1 MRKKKLLTAVI
12 SLALVISMVLPGT
25 LAVSNGQ
32 DSSDTPAGTTTSAAT
47 PAPDADKTEG
57 TAADNGETKA
67 EAGSAGNQTP
77 AQNEN
82 KTGTTGGETGEAQ
95 SSENPENPAQ
105 SSENPENLQNPEN
118 PENPAQS
125 SVNPE
130 NPENPAQTSENPE
143 NPQNPEE
150 SENSK
155 NPENPENPEQ
165 QPEEEKECTCGAA
178 EGEAHKVDCPL
189 YVAPECTCGAAEGEA
204 HKVGCPLYE
213 APECTCGAAE
223 GQPHK
228 EDCPLYEAPEAEDY
242 TDLFNRFLAAQTYE
256 EFDAIYQELTEEV
269 RTAFAA
275 WLTENGKMEALQA
288 HLSQLYIVNEP
299 QEEEPIVPFTNVGPL
314 LAAPAARRRMLRAA
328 SNAGDNS
335 GIVLNKTAAVNSD
348 GSYTITLEAYA
359 TGETTTTVTQQPVDI
374 VLVLDVSGSM
384 SDPFQ
389 GGGYSPVYADS
400 LDRNKA
406 YYIRNQNGNYKE
418 VKWYSDKGSWGRYID
433 RLFYEEWISYTPKT
447 SSSDNNRDHTQF
459 YTYVKSQSKMD
470 ALKTAVNGFI
480 DSVAA
485 QSPTSNI
492 AIVKFAGN
500 MSNSVGNDDYRD
512 GYFTYNY
519 SQIVRNLTAAG
530 TGADGLKTAVNAL
543 SPAGATRA
551 DFGMQH
557 AKTIISNAPND
568 GHKKVVIMFTD
579 GEPTSESSFEY
590 GVANNAISASKGIKE
605 AGATVYT
612 IGVFSGANGA
622 PVTSWNGVS
631 NTNKYM
637 HLVSSNYK
645 NATSMS
651 STGNSTYPGGG
662 KSYFLSPSNAGELS
676 AIFQS
681 ISQEVGGATTTLDG
695 TATIKDIVSPYFT
708 MPEDAKDVTVKTAES
723 KDSTGSWKDAV
734 DFTGTV
740 SIDAASSAVSVSGF
754 SFKDNWCGK
763 QTDANGNTTFHN
775 GKKLIIQFTVSRKEG
790 FLGGNDVPTNGENS
804 GIYDKDGKEVKK
816 FDVPTVNVPIKE
828 VTVTAADMNVYLL
841 GTVTANEI
849 KSGATAKVGDVELKL
864 GESNYGLAAWQTEH
878 VRIDVKYTD
887 ANGNE
892 VTDLNDLKADTTYA
906 VTVTVTPEEQNPTST
921 QGEEATEQT
930 GSGTGNINVFKPE
943 LTYKDSTAYYGE
955 TVAADFRGNR
965 VSEVWKH
972 GETASTGVTMIGDKP
987 ALDISYAPDSARIY
1001 GGKYGKQDV
1010 LVKATVKI
1018 NGTDV
1023 TSDTAFAH
1031 QNCTGKTCEL
1041 PDDDHFWIHI
1051 KTCTL
1056 KITKTGG
1063 ADDETYVFTV
1073 KKDGKSYSEVAV
1085 EGNDTETLVELPVGT
1100 YTIEENTGWSW
1111 RYPNPTYSNSSGVAL
1126 SAAQD
1131 TGTITCTNKVEN
1143 NKWLNGFSTIARN
1156 IFDQKH

>member
-32 DSSDTPAGTTTSAAT
+32 DSGSTPAGTTASAVA
-47 PAPDADKTEG
+47 PAPDADKTGG
-57 TAADNGETKA
+57 TAAGNGETKA

-82 KTGTTGGETGEAQ
+82 KTGTTGGETGGAQ

-105 SSENPENLQNPEN
+105 S
-118 PENPAQS
+118 
-125 SVNPE
+125 
-130 NPENPAQTSENPE
+130 SENPE

-155 NPENPENPEQ
+155 NPENPEDPEQ

-189 YVAPECTCGAAEGEA
+189 YEAPECTCGAAEGE
-204 HKVGCPLYE
+204 
-213 APECTCGAAE
+213 
-223 GQPHK
+223 PHK

-288 HLSQLYIVNEP
+288 HLSQLYIVDEP

-384 SDPFQ
+384 DDPMYSYQEVYDLDTRNTYYISSDGSFKSVKWEGWPINAWKTSIFS
-389 GGGYSPVYADS
+389 SPV
-400 LDRNKA
+400 
-406 YYIRNQNGNYKE
+406 
-418 VKWYSDKGSWGRYID
+418 
-433 RLFYEEWISYTPKT
+433 TPKT
-447 SSSDNNRDHTQF
+447 SADDTDPSHVQF
-459 YTYVKSQSKMD
+459 YSRSSVPSVKKIG

-485 QSPTSNI
+485 KSPNSNI
-492 AIVKFAGN
+492 AIVKFAGEKT
-500 MSNSVGNDDYRD
+500 SKVGNDTYRD
-512 GYFTYNY
+512 GQYTYNY
-519 SQIVRNLTAAG
+519 SQIVKRLTAAG
-530 TGADGLKTAVNAL
+530 SGATSLKSAVSAL
-543 SPAGATRA
+543 SPAGATAA
-551 DFGMQH
+551 DYGMQH
-557 AKTIISNAPND
+557 AQSIITGAAND
-568 GHKKVVIMFTD
+568 GNKKVVIMFTD
-579 GEPTSESSFEY
+579 GEPNHHSGFDTS
-590 GVANNAISASKGIKE
+590 VANAAISASNSIK
-605 AGATVYT
+605 ANGATVYT
-612 IGVFSGANGA
+612 IGVFSGANGT
-622 PVTSWNGVS
+622 PVTSWNGVN

-645 NATSMS
+645 NATSMN
-651 STGNSTYPGGG
+651 STGSSTYPGGG
-662 KSYFLSPSNAGELS
+662 KSYFLSASGAGELS

-708 MPEDAKDVTVKTAES
+708 MPADAKNVTVKTADS
-723 KDSTGSWKDAV
+723 NGSTGSWNDAV
-734 DFTGTV
+734 AFNGTV

-754 SFKDNWCGK
+754 SFKDNWCGN
-763 QTDANGNTTFHN
+763 QTDASGNTTFHN
-775 GKKLIIQFTVSRKEG
+775 GKKLIIQFTVSRKED

-804 GIYDKDGKEVKK
+804 GIYDKNGTEVKK
-816 FDVPTVNVPIKE
+816 FVVPTVNVPIEK
-828 VTVTAADMNVYLL
+828 VTVTAEDKNVYLL
-841 GTVTANEI
+841 GTVTAEEI
-849 KSGATAKVGDVELKL
+849 MSGATAEVGNVKL
-864 GESNYGLAAWQTEH
+864 TLGAENYGLEPWQTEH

-892 VTDLNDLKADTTYA
+892 VTDLNDLKADTTYT
-906 VTVTVTPEEQNPTST
+906 VTVTVTPDIVNPTST
-921 QGEEATEQT
+921 EGEKATEQT
-930 GSGTGNINVFKPE
+930 GSGTGKINVFMPE

-955 TVAADFRGNR
+955 TVPTGDGFSDNM

-972 GETASTGVTMIGDKP
+972 KTTVDSSVTMTGQKP
-987 ALDISYAPDSARIY
+987 TLDITYAPDNTKVY
-1001 GGKYGKQDV
+1001 NGMYTKQDV
-1010 LVKATVKI
+1010 PVSATVKI
-1018 NGTDV
+1018 GTENVNEHTTFVHQDC
-1023 TSDTAFAH
+1023 TTACGWETPTAPGVPAF
-1031 QNCTGKTCEL
+1031 L
-1041 PDDDHFWIHI
+1041 IHI

-1056 KITKTGG
+1056 KITKQGG
-1063 ADDETYVFTV
+1063 AADESYVFDV
-1073 KKDGKSYSEVAV
+1073 YKDNNKYSEVTI
-1085 EGNDTETLVELPVGT
+1085 EGNDTETLVELPIGT
-1100 YTIEENTGWSW
+1100 YTISENAGWSW
-1111 RYPNPTYSNSSGVAL
+1111 RYTADNGGSVELTAQNPTGS
-1126 SAAQD
+1126 
-1131 TGTITCTNKVEN
+1131 ITCTNTKT
-1143 NKWLNGFSTIARN
+1143 KDTWLNGFSAVVQN
-1156 IFDQKH
+1156 IFGQKH

>member
-32 DSSDTPAGTTTSAAT
+32 DSGSTPAGTTASAVD
-47 PAPDADKTEG
+47 PAPDAGKTGG
-57 TAADNGETKA
+57 TAAGNGETKA

-82 KTGTTGGETGEAQ
+82 KTGTTGGETGGAQ

-105 SSENPENLQNPEN
+105 S
-118 PENPAQS
+118 
-125 SVNPE
+125 
-130 NPENPAQTSENPE
+130 SENPE

-155 NPENPENPEQ
+155 NPENPEDPEQ

-189 YVAPECTCGAAEGEA
+189 YEAPECTCGAAEGEA
-204 HKVGCPLYE
+204 HKVDCPLYE

-223 GQPHK
+223 GEPHK

-288 HLSQLYIVNEP
+288 HLSQLYIVDEP

-384 SDPFQ
+384 DDPMYSYQEVYDLDTRNTYYISSDGSFKSVKWEGWPINAWKTSIFS
-389 GGGYSPVYADS
+389 SPV
-400 LDRNKA
+400 
-406 YYIRNQNGNYKE
+406 
-418 VKWYSDKGSWGRYID
+418 
-433 RLFYEEWISYTPKT
+433 TPKT
-447 SSSDNNRDHTQF
+447 SADDTDPSHVQF
-459 YTYVKSQSKMD
+459 YSRSSVPSVKKIG

-485 QSPTSNI
+485 KSPNSNI
-492 AIVKFAGN
+492 AIVKFAGEKT
-500 MSNSVGNDDYRD
+500 SKVGNDTYRD
-512 GYFTYNY
+512 GQYTYNY
-519 SQIVRNLTAAG
+519 SQIVKRLTAAG
-530 TGADGLKTAVNAL
+530 SGATSLKSAVSAL
-543 SPAGATRA
+543 SPAGATAA
-551 DFGMQH
+551 DYGMQH
-557 AKTIISNAPND
+557 AQSIITGAAND
-568 GHKKVVIMFTD
+568 GNKKVVIMFTD
-579 GEPTSESSFEY
+579 GEPNHHSGFDTS
-590 GVANNAISASKGIKE
+590 VANAAISASNSIK
-605 AGATVYT
+605 ANGATVYT
-612 IGVFSGANGA
+612 IGVFSGANGT
-622 PVTSWNGVS
+622 PVTSWNGVN

-645 NATSMS
+645 NATSMN
-651 STGNSTYPGGG
+651 STGSSTYPGGG
-662 KSYFLSPSNAGELS
+662 KSYFLSASGAGELS

-708 MPEDAKDVTVKTAES
+708 MPADAKNVTVKTADS
-723 KDSTGSWKDAV
+723 NGSTGSWNDAV
-734 DFTGTV
+734 AFNGTV

-754 SFKDNWCGK
+754 SFKDNWCGN
-763 QTDANGNTTFHN
+763 QTDASGNTTFHN
-775 GKKLIIQFTVSRKEG
+775 GKKLIIQFTVSRKED

-804 GIYDKDGKEVKK
+804 GIYDKNGTEVKK
-816 FDVPTVNVPIKE
+816 FVVPTVNVPIEK
-828 VTVTAADMNVYLL
+828 VTVTAEDKNVYLL
-841 GTVTANEI
+841 GTVTAEEI
-849 KSGATAKVGDVELKL
+849 MSGATAEVGNVKL
-864 GESNYGLAAWQTEH
+864 TLGAENYGLEPWQTEH

-892 VTDLNDLKADTTYA
+892 VTDLNDLKADTTYT
-906 VTVTVTPEEQNPTST
+906 VTVTVTPDIVNPTST
-921 QGEEATEQT
+921 EGEKATEQT
-930 GSGTGNINVFKPE
+930 GSGTGKINVFMPE

-955 TVAADFRGNR
+955 TVPTGDGFSDNM

-972 GETASTGVTMIGDKP
+972 KTTVDSSVTMTGQKP
-987 ALDISYAPDSARIY
+987 TLDITYAPDNTKVY
-1001 GGKYGKQDV
+1001 NGMYTKQDV
-1010 LVKATVKI
+1010 PVSATVKI
-1018 NGTDV
+1018 GTENVNEHTTFVHQDC
-1023 TSDTAFAH
+1023 TTACGWETPTAPGVPAF
-1031 QNCTGKTCEL
+1031 L
-1041 PDDDHFWIHI
+1041 IHI

-1056 KITKTGG
+1056 KITKQGG
-1063 ADDETYVFTV
+1063 AADESYVFDV
-1073 KKDGKSYSEVAV
+1073 YKDNNKYSEVTI
-1085 EGNDTETLVELPVGT
+1085 EGNDTETLVELPIGT
-1100 YTIEENTGWSW
+1100 YTISENAGWSW
-1111 RYPNPTYSNSSGVAL
+1111 RYTADNGGSVELTAQNPTGS
-1126 SAAQD
+1126 
-1131 TGTITCTNKVEN
+1131 ITCTNTKT
-1143 NKWLNGFSTIARN
+1143 KDTWLNGFSAVVQN
-1156 IFDQKH
+1156 IFGQKH

>member
-12 SLALVISMVLPGT
+12 CLALVISMVLPGT

-32 DSSDTPAGTTTSAAT
+32 DSSDTPAGTTTSAAA

-67 EAGSAGNQTP
+67 EAGSTGNQTP

-95 SSENPENPAQ
+95 SSENPENP
-105 SSENPENLQNPEN
+105 
-118 PENPAQS
+118 
-125 SVNPE
+125 
-130 NPENPAQTSENPE
+130 ENPAQTSENPE

-150 SENSK
+150 SENS
-155 NPENPENPEQ
+155 ENPENPEQ
-165 QPEEEKECTCGAA
+165 QPKEEK
-178 EGEAHKVDCPL
+178 
-189 YVAPECTCGAAEGEA
+189 ECTCGAAEGEA

-223 GQPHK
+223 GEPHK

-288 HLSQLYIVNEP
+288 HLSQLYIVDEP

-384 SDPFQ
+384 DDPMSSSSYLYQ
-389 GGGYSPVYADS
+389 EVYD
-400 LDRNKA
+400 LNRDEA
-406 YYIRNQNGNYKE
+406 YYILSNGKYRE
-418 VKWYSDKGSWGRYID
+418 VTWVE
-433 RLFYEEWISYTPKT
+433 RLFEEDAWRTGYLGSPIYPKT
-447 SSSDNNRDHTQF
+447 SANDTDTSHVQF
-459 YTYVKSQSKMD
+459 YSRSLVPSVKRID
-470 ALKTAVNGFI
+470 ALKSAVNGFI
-480 DSVAA
+480 NSVAA
-485 QSPTSNI
+485 QSPDSQI
-492 AIVKFAGN
+492 AIVKFAGKK
-500 MSNSVGNDDYRD
+500 SDRVGNDTYRD
-512 GYFTYNY
+512 GQYTYNY
-519 SQIVRNLTAAG
+519 SQIVKNLTAAG
-530 TGADGLKTAVNAL
+530 TGADNLKAAVSAL
-543 SPAGATRA
+543 HPAGATAA
-551 DFGMQH
+551 DYGMQH
-557 AKTIISNAPND
+557 AQSIINGAAND
-568 GHKKVVIMFTD
+568 GKKKVVIMFTD
-579 GEPTSESSFEY
+579 GEPNHHSGFDDD
-590 GVANNAISASKGIKE
+590 VANAAIRASKGIKDN
-605 AGATVYT
+605 GATVYT

-622 PVTSWNGVS
+622 PISPLSGVS

-651 STGNSTYPGGG
+651 STGSSTYPGGG

-708 MPEDAKDVTVKTAES
+708 MPENAENVTVKTAES
-723 KDSTGSWKDAV
+723 NGSTGKWKDAV
-734 DFTGTV
+734 AFNGTV
-740 SIDAASSAVSVSGF
+740 SIDTPSSAVSVSGF
-754 SFKDNWCGK
+754 SFKDNWCGN

-816 FDVPTVNVPIKE
+816 FDVPTVNVPIE
-828 VTVTAADMNVYLL
+828 NVTVTAEDKNVYLL
-841 GTVTANEI
+841 GTVTAEEI
-849 KSGATAKVGDVELKL
+849 KSGATAKVGKVELTL
-864 GESNYGLAAWQTEH
+864 GAENYGLETWQTEH
-878 VRIDVKYTD
+878 VTISVVYKD
-887 ANGNE
+887 AAGN
-892 VTDLNDLKADTTYA
+892 TISDIKDLKADTTYT
-906 VTVTVTPEEQNPTST
+906 VTVTVTPDIVNPTST
-921 QGEEATEQT
+921 EGEEATEQT
-930 GSGTGNINVFKPE
+930 DSGTGKINVFKPE

-955 TVAADFRGNR
+955 DVAADFSGNK
-965 VSEVWKH
+965 SPEIWKH
-972 GETASTGVTMIGDKP
+972 GETASTGVTMIGEKP
-987 ALDISYAPDSARIY
+987 TLDISYAPDSARIY
-1001 GGKYGKQDV
+1001 DGKYGKQDV
-1010 LVKATVKI
+1010 PVKATVKI

>member
-150 SENSK
+150 SENS
-155 NPENPENPEQ
+155 ENPENPEQ
-165 QPEEEKECTCGAA
+165 QPKEEKECTCGAA

-189 YVAPECTCGAAEGEA
+189 YEAPECTCGAAEGE
-204 HKVGCPLYE
+204 
-213 APECTCGAAE
+213 
-223 GQPHK
+223 PHK

-288 HLSQLYIVNEP
+288 HLSQLYIVDEP

-359 TGETTTTVTQQPVDI
+359 TGETTTTVTQQPVDV

-384 SDPFQ
+384 DDPMSYQ
-389 GGGYSPVYADS
+389 YQEVYDLNENQS
-400 LDRNKA
+400 
-406 YYIRNQNGNYKE
+406 YYILSNGKYTE
-418 VKWYSDKGSWGRYID
+418 VGWYLYRWSTG
-433 RLFYEEWISYTPKT
+433 LFDATIYPKT
-447 SSSDNNRDHTQF
+447 SANDTDTSHVQF
-459 YTYVKSQSKMD
+459 YSLVPGVKKID
-470 ALKTAVNGFI
+470 ALKSAVNGFI
-480 DSVAA
+480 NSVAA
-485 QSPTSNI
+485 QSPDSQI
-492 AIVKFAGN
+492 AIVKFAGKK
-500 MSNSVGNDDYRD
+500 SDRVGNDTYRD
-512 GYFTYNY
+512 GQYTYNY
-519 SQIVRNLTAAG
+519 SQIVKNLTAAG
-530 TGADGLKTAVNAL
+530 TGADNLKAAVSAL
-543 SPAGATRA
+543 HPAGATAA
-551 DFGMQH
+551 DYGMQH
-557 AKTIISNAPND
+557 AQSIINGAAND
-568 GHKKVVIMFTD
+568 GKKKVVIMFTD
-579 GEPTSESSFEY
+579 GEPNHHSGFDDD
-590 GVANNAISASKGIKE
+590 VANAAIRASKGIKDN
-605 AGATVYT
+605 GATVYT

-622 PVTSWNGVS
+622 PISPLSGVS

-651 STGNSTYPGGG
+651 STGSSTYPGGG

-708 MPEDAKDVTVKTAES
+708 MPENAENVTVKTAES
-723 KDSTGSWKDAV
+723 NGSTGKWKDAV
-734 DFTGTV
+734 AFNGTV
-740 SIDAASSAVSVSGF
+740 SIDTPSSAVSVSGF

-816 FDVPTVNVPIKE
+816 FDVPTVNVPIE
-828 VTVTAADMNVYLL
+828 NVTVTAEDKNVYLL
-841 GTVTANEI
+841 GTVTAEEI
-849 KSGATAKVGDVELKL
+849 KSGATAKVGDVTLNL
-864 GESNYGLAAWQTEH
+864 GAENYGLETWQTEH
-878 VRIDVKYTD
+878 VTISVVYEDG
-887 ANGNE
+887 AGNT
-892 VTDLNDLKADTTYA
+892 VSDIKDLKADTTYT
-906 VTVTVTPEEQNPTST
+906 VTVTVTPDIMNPTST
-921 QGEEATEQT
+921 EGEKATEQT
-930 GSGTGNINVFKPE
+930 DSGEGAINVFKPE
-943 LTYKDSTAYYGE
+943 LTYKDSTAYYGQ
-955 TVAADFRGNR
+955 TVPTGDGFNDNL
-965 VSEVWKH
+965 VSKVWKH
-972 GETASTGVTMIGDKP
+972 NTTEDSNVTMTGQKP
-987 ALDISYAPDSARIY
+987 TLDITYAPDNTKVDK
-1001 GGKYGKQDV
+1001 GKYTKQDV
-1010 LVKATVKI
+1010 PVAATVKI
-1018 NGTDV
+1018 STENVNDHTTFVHDTCSETDCNW
-1023 TSDTAFAH
+1023 TEPTAKGAPAF
-1031 QNCTGKTCEL
+1031 L
-1041 PDDDHFWIHI
+1041 IHI

-1056 KITKTGG
+1056 EIKKTGG
-1063 ADDETYVFTV
+1063 TGDESYVFDV
-1073 KKDGKSYSEVAV
+1073 YKDNNKYSEVTV
-1085 EGNDTETLVELPVGT
+1085 WGNGTETLVELPIGT

-1111 RYPNPTYSNSSGVAL
+1111 RYTANNGGNAVLTAQNPNG
-1126 SAAQD
+1126 
-1131 TGTITCTNKVEN
+1131 GITCTNTKN
-1143 NKWLNGFSTIARN
+1143 NNQWLNGFSKVVRN
-1156 IFDQKH
+1156 IFGTNH

>member
-12 SLALVISMVLPGT
+12 CLALVISMVLPGT

-32 DSSDTPAGTTTSAAT
+32 DSSDTPAGTTTSAAA

-67 EAGSAGNQTP
+67 EAGSTGNQTP

-95 SSENPENPAQ
+95 SSENPENP
-105 SSENPENLQNPEN
+105 ENPAQTSENPEN
-118 PENPAQS
+118 PENPAKS
-125 SVNPE
+125 SENPE

-150 SENSK
+150 SENS
-155 NPENPENPEQ
+155 ENPENPEQ
-165 QPEEEKECTCGAA
+165 QPKEEKECTCGAA
-178 EGEAHKVDCPL
+178 EGEAHKVGCPL
-189 YVAPECTCGAAEGEA
+189 YEAPECTCGAAEGEA

-223 GQPHK
+223 GEPHK

-288 HLSQLYIVNEP
+288 HLSQLYIVDEP

-384 SDPFQ
+384 DDPMSSSSYLYQ
-389 GGGYSPVYADS
+389 EVYD
-400 LDRNKA
+400 LNRDEA
-406 YYIRNQNGNYKE
+406 YYILSNGKYRE
-418 VKWYSDKGSWGRYID
+418 VTWVE
-433 RLFYEEWISYTPKT
+433 RLFEEDAWRTGYLGSPIYPKT
-447 SSSDNNRDHTQF
+447 SANDTDTSHVQF
-459 YTYVKSQSKMD
+459 YSRSLVPSVKRID
-470 ALKTAVNGFI
+470 ALKSAVNGFI
-480 DSVAA
+480 NSVAA
-485 QSPTSNI
+485 QSPDSQI
-492 AIVKFAGN
+492 AIVKFAGKK
-500 MSNSVGNDDYRD
+500 SDRVGNDTYRD
-512 GYFTYNY
+512 GQYTYNY
-519 SQIVRNLTAAG
+519 SQIVKNLTAAG
-530 TGADGLKTAVNAL
+530 TGADNLKAAVSAL
-543 SPAGATRA
+543 HPAGATAA
-551 DFGMQH
+551 DYGMQH
-557 AKTIISNAPND
+557 AQSIINGAAND
-568 GHKKVVIMFTD
+568 GKKKVVIMFTD
-579 GEPTSESSFEY
+579 GEPNHHSGFDDD
-590 GVANNAISASKGIKE
+590 VANAAIRASKGIKDN
-605 AGATVYT
+605 GATVYT

-622 PVTSWNGVS
+622 PISPLSGVS

-651 STGNSTYPGGG
+651 STGSSTYPGGG

-708 MPEDAKDVTVKTAES
+708 MPENAENVTVKTAES
-723 KDSTGSWKDAV
+723 NGSTGKWKDAV
-734 DFTGTV
+734 AFNGTV
-740 SIDAASSAVSVSGF
+740 SIDTPSSAVSVSGF
-754 SFKDNWCGK
+754 SFKDNWCGN

-790 FLGGNDVPTNGENS
+790 FLGGNDVPTNGESS

-816 FDVPTVNVPIKE
+816 FDVPTVNVPIE
-828 VTVTAADMNVYLL
+828 NVTVTAEDKNVYLL
-841 GTVTANEI
+841 GTVTAEEI
-849 KSGATAKVGDVELKL
+849 KSGATAKVGKVELTL
-864 GESNYGLAAWQTEH
+864 GAENYGLETWQTEH
-878 VRIDVKYTD
+878 VTISVVYKD
-887 ANGNE
+887 AAGN
-892 VTDLNDLKADTTYA
+892 TISDIKDLKADTTYT
-906 VTVTVTPEEQNPTST
+906 VTVTVTPDIVNPTST
-921 QGEEATEQT
+921 EGEKATEQT

-955 TVAADFRGNR
+955 TVAADFSGNR

-1001 GGKYGKQDV
+1001 DGKYGKRDV
-1010 LVKATVKI
+1010 PVKAAVKI
-1018 NGTDV
+1018 GAEDV
-1023 TSDTAFAH
+1023 NEHTAFAH
-1031 QNCTGKTCEL
+1031 QDCTPACGWTAPAAKGDPAFL
-1041 PDDDHFWIHI
+1041 VHV

-1085 EGNDTETLVELPVGT
+1085 EGNGTETLVELPAGT

-1111 RYPNPTYSNSSGVAL
+1111 RYPNPTYSSSGVAL

-1156 IFDQKH
+1156 IFGKAN

>member
-12 SLALVISMVLPGT
+12 CLALVISMVLPGT

-32 DSSDTPAGTTTSAAT
+32 DSSDTPAGTTTSAAA

-67 EAGSAGNQTP
+67 EAGSTGNQTP

-82 KTGTTGGETGEAQ
+82 KTGTTGGETGGAQ

-105 SSENPENLQNPEN
+105 SSVNPENPQNPEN
-118 PENPAQS
+118 PENPAKS
-125 SVNPE
+125 SENPE

-143 NPQNPEE
+143 NPE
-150 SENSK
+150 K
-155 NPENPENPEQ
+155 PENPENPEQ
-165 QPEEEKECTCGAA
+165 QPKEEKECTCGAA
-178 EGEAHKVDCPL
+178 EGEAHKADCPL

-228 EDCPLYEAPEAEDY
+228 EDCPLYEVPEAEDY

-288 HLSQLYIVNEP
+288 HLSQLYIVDEP

-314 LAAPAARRRMLRAA
+314 LAAPAVRRRMLRAA

-384 SDPFQ
+384 DDPMSSSSYLYQ
-389 GGGYSPVYADS
+389 EVYD
-400 LDRNKA
+400 LNRDEA
-406 YYIRNQNGNYKE
+406 YYILSNGKYRE
-418 VKWYSDKGSWGRYID
+418 VTWVE
-433 RLFYEEWISYTPKT
+433 RLFEEDAWRTGYLGSPIYPKT
-447 SSSDNNRDHTQF
+447 SANDTDTSHVQF
-459 YTYVKSQSKMD
+459 YSRSLVPSVKKID

-480 DSVAA
+480 NSVAA
-485 QSPTSNI
+485 QSPDSKI

-500 MSNSVGNDDYRD
+500 MSNRVGNDTYQD
-512 GYFTYNY
+512 GKYTYNY
-519 SQIVRNLTAAG
+519 SQIVKNLTAAG
-530 TGADGLKTAVNAL
+530 TGADNLKAAVSAL
-543 SPAGATRA
+543 RPAGATAA
-551 DFGMQH
+551 DYGMQH
-557 AKTIISNAPND
+557 AQSIINGVASD
-568 GHKKVVIMFTD
+568 GNKKVVIMFTD
-579 GEPTSESSFEY
+579 GEPNHHSGFDTS
-590 GVANNAISASKGIKE
+590 VANAAISASKSIKDS
-605 AGATVYT
+605 GATVYT

-622 PVTSWNGVS
+622 PVSPLSGVS
-631 NTNKYM
+631 DTNKYM

-651 STGNSTYPGGG
+651 STGSSTYPGGG

-708 MPEDAKDVTVKTAES
+708 MPADARDVTVKTAES
-723 KDSTGSWKDAV
+723 NGSAGSWKDAV
-734 DFTGTV
+734 AFTGTV

-804 GIYDKDGKEVKK
+804 GIYDKNGTEVKK
-816 FDVPTVNVPIKE
+816 FVVPTVNVPIE
-828 VTVTAADMNVYLL
+828 QVTVTAEDKNVYLL
-841 GTVTANEI
+841 GTVTAEEI
-849 KSGATAKVGDVELKL
+849 MSGATAKIGKVELTL
-864 GESNYGLAAWQTEH
+864 GAENYGLKTWQTEH
-878 VRIDVKYTD
+878 VTISVVYKD
-887 ANGNE
+887 AAGN
-892 VTDLNDLKADTTYA
+892 TISDIKDLKADTTYT
-906 VTVTVTPEEQNPTST
+906 VTVTVTPDIVNPTST
-921 QGEEATEQT
+921 EGEKATEQT
-930 GSGTGNINVFKPE
+930 DSGTGKINVFMPE
-943 LTYKDSTAYYGE
+943 LTYKDSTAYYGQ
-955 TVAADFRGNR
+955 TVPTGDGFNDNL
-965 VSEVWKH
+965 VSKVWKH
-972 GETASTGVTMIGDKP
+972 NTTEDSSVTMTGQMPK
-987 ALDISYAPDSARIY
+987 LDITYAPDNTKVHD
-1001 GGKYGKQDV
+1001 GKYTKQDV
-1010 LVKATVKI
+1010 PVAATVKI
-1018 NGTDV
+1018 GTENVNDHTTFV
-1023 TSDTAFAH
+1023 HQDCTTACGWETPKAPGAPAF
-1031 QNCTGKTCEL
+1031 L
-1041 PDDDHFWIHI
+1041 IHI

-1056 KITKTGG
+1056 EIKKTGG
-1063 ADDETYVFTV
+1063 AGDESYVFDV
-1073 KKDGKSYSEVAV
+1073 YKDGTKYSEVTI
-1085 EGNDTETLVELPVGT
+1085 EGNGTETLFELPVGN
-1100 YTIEENTGWSW
+1100 YTIRENTGWSW
-1111 RYPNPTYSNSSGVAL
+1111 RYNANNGTEAAL
-1126 SAAQD
+1126 SAANPYD
-1131 TGTITCTNKVEN
+1131 SITCTNEK
-1143 NKWLNGFSTIARN
+1143 NKDQWLNGFSTVVRN
-1156 IFDQKH
+1156 IFGTNH

>member
-12 SLALVISMVLPGT
+12 CLALVISMVLPGT

-32 DSSDTPAGTTTSAAT
+32 DSSDTPAGTTTSAAA

-57 TAADNGETKA
+57 TAAGNGETKA

-82 KTGTTGGETGEAQ
+82 KTGTTGGETGGAQ
-95 SSENPENPAQ
+95 SSVNPENPAQ
-105 SSENPENLQNPEN
+105 SSENPENPQNPEN

-288 HLSQLYIVNEP
+288 HFSQLYIVNDS
-299 QEEEPIVPFTNVGPL
+299 QEEEPVAPFTNVGPL

-389 GGGYSPVYADS
+389 GGGYVEVYDDGS
-400 LDRNKA
+400 LDRTKT
-406 YYIRNQNGNYKE
+406 YYISSGDGVTE
-418 VKWYSDKGSWGRYID
+418 VTWDSERGSWGFASGFFGWR
-433 RLFYEEWISYTPKT
+433 WTSCTPKT
-447 SSSDNNRDHTQF
+447 SSSDNDRNHTQF
-459 YTYVKSQSKMD
+459 YTYVKSQSKMA

-500 MSNSVGNDDYRD
+500 MSNRVGNDDYRD

-622 PVTSWNGVS
+622 PVTSLNGVS

-734 DFTGTV
+734 AFTGTV

-816 FDVPTVNVPIKE
+816 FDVPTVNVPIE
-828 VTVTAADMNVYLL
+828 NVTVTAEDKNVYLL
-841 GTVTANEI
+841 GTVTAEEI
-849 KSGATAKVGDVELKL
+849 MSGATAKVGDVTLNL
-864 GESNYGLAAWQTEH
+864 GAENYGLETWQTEH
-878 VRIDVKYTD
+878 VTISVVYEDG
-887 ANGNE
+887 AGNT
-892 VTDLNDLKADTTYA
+892 VSDIKDLKADTTYT
-906 VTVTVTPEEQNPTST
+906 VTVTVTPDIMNPTST
-921 QGEEATEQT
+921 EGEKATEQT
-930 GSGTGNINVFKPE
+930 DSGEGAINVFKPE
-943 LTYKDSTAYYGE
+943 LTYKDSTAYYGQ
-955 TVAADFRGNR
+955 TVPTGDGFNDNL
-965 VSEVWKH
+965 VSKVWKH
-972 GETASTGVTMIGDKP
+972 NTTEDSSVTMTGQRPK
-987 ALDISYAPDSARIY
+987 LDITYAPDNTKVPD
-1001 GGKYGKQDV
+1001 GKYTKQDV
-1010 LVKATVKI
+1010 PVAATVKI
-1018 NGTDV
+1018 GTENV
-1023 TSDTAFAH
+1023 NEHTTFVH
-1031 QNCTGKTCEL
+1031 QDCTGKTCAL
-1041 PDDDHFWIHI
+1041 PEGYHFWIHI
-1051 KTCTL
+1051 QTCTL
-1056 KITKTGG
+1056 NITKQGG
-1063 ADDETYVFTV
+1063 AADESYVFDV
-1073 KKDGKSYSEVAV
+1073 LKDGKKYSEVTV
-1085 EGNDTETLVELPVGT
+1085 WGNGTETLVELPVGT
-1100 YTIEENTGWSW
+1100 YTISENAGWSW
-1111 RYPNPTYSNSSGVAL
+1111 RYTANNGGSAELTAQNPNGS
-1126 SAAQD
+1126 
-1131 TGTITCTNKVEN
+1131 ITCVNTKN
-1143 NKWLNGFSTIARN
+1143 NNQWLNGFSEVVRN
-1156 IFDQKH
+1156 IFGTNH

>member
-1 MRKKKLLTAVI
+1 M
-12 SLALVISMVLPGT
+12 
-25 LAVSNGQ
+25 
-32 DSSDTPAGTTTSAAT
+32 
-47 PAPDADKTEG
+47 
-57 TAADNGETKA
+57 
-67 EAGSAGNQTP
+67 
-77 AQNEN
+77 
-82 KTGTTGGETGEAQ
+82 
-95 SSENPENPAQ
+95 
-105 SSENPENLQNPEN
+105 
-118 PENPAQS
+118 
-125 SVNPE
+125 
-130 NPENPAQTSENPE
+130 
-143 NPQNPEE
+143 
-150 SENSK
+150 
-155 NPENPENPEQ
+155 
-165 QPEEEKECTCGAA
+165 
-178 EGEAHKVDCPL
+178 
-189 YVAPECTCGAAEGEA
+189 
-204 HKVGCPLYE
+204 
-213 APECTCGAAE
+213 
-223 GQPHK
+223 
-228 EDCPLYEAPEAEDY
+228 
-242 TDLFNRFLAAQTYE
+242 
-256 EFDAIYQELTEEV
+256 
-269 RTAFAA
+269 
-275 WLTENGKMEALQA
+275 
-288 HLSQLYIVNEP
+288 SQLYIVDEP

-314 LAAPAARRRMLRAA
+314 LAATAARPRRLRAA

-406 YYIRNQNGNYKE
+406 YYILNQNGNYKE

-433 RLFYEEWISYTPKT
+433 RLFYQDWISYTPKT

-500 MSNSVGNDDYRD
+500 MSNRVGNDDYRD

-590 GVANNAISASKGIKE
+590 GVANNAISASKGIKD

-622 PVTSWNGVS
+622 PVSSLSGVS

-651 STGNSTYPGGG
+651 STGSSTYPGGG

-754 SFKDNWCGK
+754 SFKDNWCGN

-864 GESNYGLAAWQTEH
+864 GESNYGLKSWQTDH
-878 VRIDVKYTD
+878 VTIGVTYTD
-887 ANGNE
+887 ATGKT
-892 VTDLNDLKADTTYA
+892 VTDIEDLKEDTTYT
-906 VTVTVTPEEQNPTST
+906 VTVTVTPIKKDPTST
-921 QGEEATEQT
+921 EGTKAETKSGNAT
-930 GSGTGNINVFKPE
+930 GKINVFKPE
-943 LTYKDSTAYYGE
+943 LTYKDSTAYYGQSVP
-955 TVAADFRGNR
+955 TDNNFSANK

-972 GETASTGVTMIGDKP
+972 NATEESSVTMTGTKP
-987 ALDISYAPDSARIY
+987 ALIITYAPDDTKVY

-1010 LVKATVKI
+1010 PVKATVKI
-1018 NGTDV
+1018 NDTDV
-1023 TSDTAFAH
+1023 TSDTTFAH
-1031 QNCTGKTCEL
+1031 RACVPVCDWTDPAAKGDPAFL
-1041 PDDDHFWIHI
+1041 IHV

-1085 EGNDTETLVELPVGT
+1085 EGNGTETLVELPVGT